1 MRLGSR
7 RARWLALAGALVA
20 AQLFT
25 PGAWLE
31 TAAGT
36 PRVRVQTDVIDLGTI
51 VMGDPAEARFEL
63 ENVGDGVLEIYSADP
78 G

>member
-1 MRLGSR
+1 MRDGSR
-7 RARWLALAGALVA
+7 KARGLPLAGAVVA
-20 AQLFT
+20 AQLIAS
-25 PGAWLE
+25 GAWLD

-36 PRVRVQTDVIDLGTI
+36 PRILVKTDTIDLGTI
-51 VMGDPAEARFEL
+51 AMGDPAEARFEL

>member
-1 MRLGSR
+1 MRHGSR
-7 RARWLALAGALVA
+7 RARWVWRVGALVA
-20 AQLFT
+20 AQLFAS
-25 PGAWLE
+25 GAWLE

-36 PRVRVQTDVIDLGTI
+36 PWVRVKTDVIDLGTI
-51 VMGDPAEARFEL
+51 SMGDPAEARFEL